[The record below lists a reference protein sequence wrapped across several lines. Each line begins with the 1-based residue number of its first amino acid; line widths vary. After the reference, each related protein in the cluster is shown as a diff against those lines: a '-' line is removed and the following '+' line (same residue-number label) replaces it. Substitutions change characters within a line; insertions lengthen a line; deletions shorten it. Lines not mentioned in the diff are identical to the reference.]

1 MSFTLTMLQK
11 QLDEL
16 KSINMSEISDIEYVI
31 DYLNTEIDRL
41 KTNKLTFFS
50 LLVELTK
57 DESKLYEDT
66 DYIVEMNYNK
76 KVNNLED
83 ELRCKK
89 EELKQSID
97 KKKKEGTLSF
107 MIREIRNLVE
117 IEEMEHCNHENTD
130 IDGTFEYCI
139 DCSKNIRYY

>member
-1 MSFTLTMLQK
+1 MSFTLTTLQK

-31 DYLNTEIDRL
+31 DYLNSEIDRL
-41 KTNKLTFFS
+41 KTNKPTFFS
-50 LLVELTK
+50 LLTELIR
-57 DESKLYEDT
+57 DESTLNVDT
-66 DYIVEMNYNK
+66 DYIVEKNYNT
-76 KVNNLED
+76 KVSNLEH

-117 IEEMEHCNHENTD
+117 IEEMEHCDHENTAV
-130 IDGTFEYCI
+130 DGTFEYCI